1 MAKVQFYEKGISAN
15 RNLIALI
22 LSLGVVNATS

>member
-1 MAKVQFYEKGISAN
+1 MAKVQIYEKGLSAN